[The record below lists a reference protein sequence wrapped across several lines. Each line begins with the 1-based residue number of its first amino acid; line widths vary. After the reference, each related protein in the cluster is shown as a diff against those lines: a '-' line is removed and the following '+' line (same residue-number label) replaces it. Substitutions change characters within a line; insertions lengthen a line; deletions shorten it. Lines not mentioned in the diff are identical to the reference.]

1 MKYAHYPGVWCV
13 WFVGVGSIMKSIM
26 MTVCA
31 VMTKKCFWSASAGFH
46 SALFL
51 CFAFCYNKYFIASV
65 YSRLRYV
72 KPHVSPFQSMC
83 PFNSFT
89 FSLHPALT
97 PPVSHEATWSHF
109 TPHSLISS
117 PRIQRVSVTLHLGS
131 RHGSCFH
138 WVTILNFLLFR
149 KVKCFK

>member
-1 MKYAHYPGVWCV
+1 MALKYAHSPEVWCV
-13 WFVGVGSIMKSIM
+13 WFLGVGSVMKSIV
-26 MTVCA
+26 MTVRA
-31 VMTKKCFWSASAGFH
+31 LTTKKCFWSASAGFH

-72 KPHVSPFQSMC
+72 KPYVSPFQSMC

-97 PPVSHEATWSHF
+97 SPVSHEARWSHF
-109 TPHSLISS
+109 APHSLSILPEFRGFLSLCISAPDMAPVFTGS
-117 PRIQRVSVTLHLGS
+117 P
-131 RHGSCFH
+131 F
-138 WVTILNFLLFR
+138 
-149 KVKCFK
+149 